1 MRKEDRIFGNL
12 DVVTIF
18 LYLALVGLGA
28 MNLFAASFRS
38 DEAGFLDFSAEHGK
52 QVMWIGLSL
61 FSGFIALLVN
71 GEIYRKYAYWIFGAT
86 MVLMILVLFTK
97 PVNGARSWF
106 GIGSIGIQPSEF
118 GKLGVSLAIA
128 ASLSYL
134 TGKIQDI
141 KYVLRANALLI
152 VPMILVLLQPDAG
165 TFIVFTS
172 LFLVFYREGLAYD
185 ILVKFVINKIIPG
198 ARIRR
203 ELTIINNFI
212 PIALYLII
220 LAVSTLLLMYSTVS
234 LPFTTILLPGYFG
247 VIFSLLVIALIFW
260 LIIRRM
266 TMKRARKGIVT
277 ALFVSLGISIGL
289 VFAVQ
294 KGFDKLAPHQKTR
307 IELFLGLKE
316 DPDKEDYNRNRAMSA
331 VGSGGLTGKG
341 FKDATIASPKH
352 KHVPMQSTDFIFST
366 WAEEWGFLGST
377 LVVVLFTTLILRL
390 VFLAE
395 RQRSRFSRVYIY
407 CAACIIFY
415 HVLINVG
422 MVIGLAPVIGIPLP
436 FFSYGGSSLIMFT
449 MLLFIALRLDSER
462 KEVLR

>member
-12 DVVTIF
+12 DVVTML
-18 LYLALVGLGA
+18 LYLVLVGLGA
-28 MNLFAASFRS
+28 MNLFAASFKS
-38 DEAGFLDFSAEHGK
+38 DDANFLDFSAEHGK
-52 QVMWIGLSL
+52 QVMWIGISL
-61 FSGFIALLVN
+61 FAGFIALLVN

-128 ASLSYL
+128 ASLSSI
-134 TGKIQDI
+134 TGKIQDF
-141 KYVLRANALLI
+141 KYVFRANILLL
-152 VPMILVLLQPDAG
+152 VPMVLVLLQPDAG

-172 LFLVFYREGLAYD
+172 IFLVFYREGLAYD
-185 ILVKFVINKIIPG
+185 ILVKFIVNKVIPG
-198 ARIRR
+198 VRIRR
-203 ELTIINNFI
+203 ELKLINNFI

-220 LAVSTLLLMYSTVS
+220 LAVSTLLLMYSTVK
-234 LPFTTILLPGYFG
+234 LPFTDIDLPGYFG
-247 VIFSLLVIALIFW
+247 VIFSLLIIALIFW

-277 ALFVSLGISIGL
+277 ALFISLAVSIGI
-289 VFAVQ
+289 VIVTQ
-294 KGFDKLAPHQKTR
+294 KGFDKLADHQKTR

-331 VGSGGLTGKG
+331 VGSGELTGKG
-341 FKDATIASPKH
+341 YKDATIASPKH

-366 WAEEWGFLGST
+366 WAEEWGFMGSA
-377 LVVVLFTTLILRL
+377 LVVILFTVLILRL

-395 RQRSRFSRVYIY
+395 RQRSRFARVYIY
-407 CAACIIFY
+407 CTACIIFY
-415 HVLINVG
+415 HVLINIG